1 MLMVYEQKS
10 LVRQIKDVQQLS
22 EFGQH
27 FYFIRTGNFLIRKQ
41 KKKHEILKKSERLLS
56 RNGYAFFFFSSF

>member
-10 LVRQIKDVQQLS
+10 LVRQIKDLQQLS

-41 KKKHEILKKSERLLS
+41 NKKHEILIKVRKATES
-56 RNGYAFFFFSSF
+56 